1 MIHGSNDVIYLVF
14 INIGWNSGSGLDF
27 ILGYTFLERFYCVFD
42 TDNSR
47 LGLATT
53 RYTLAITN

>member
-1 MIHGSNDVIYLVF
+1 MIGGNSDFIYLVVT
-14 INIGWNSGSGLDF
+14 NIGWYSGSGLDF

-47 LGLATT
+47 LGLATAP
-53 RYTLAITN
+53 YTTAITN